1 MDKIVYL
8 ITDYGVEG
16 RAPESI
22 TYASFDKSQRD
33 KYYDSLK
40 FSSYYSKAKR
50 IIDTEHERKQ
60 ALAKLNGV
68 HKLVLSI
75 AQEILP
81 VKD

>member
-8 ITDYGVEG
+8 VTDYGVDG

-22 TYASFDKSQRD
+22 VYASFDRLQRD
-33 KYYDSLK
+33 KYFDNLK
-40 FSSYYSKAKR
+40 FGYYYSKAKR

-68 HKLVLSI
+68 YKLVLGI
-75 AQEILP
+75 DQEVLP